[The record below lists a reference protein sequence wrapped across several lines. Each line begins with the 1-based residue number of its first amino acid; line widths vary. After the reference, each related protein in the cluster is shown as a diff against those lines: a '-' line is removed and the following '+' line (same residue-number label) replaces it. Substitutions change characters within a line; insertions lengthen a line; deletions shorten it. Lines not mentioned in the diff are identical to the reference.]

1 MSLSIQLKT
10 ITRWTSCLSA
20 LLTLASLGCGS
31 DDAAAPGSGG
41 TAGTGGSAG
50 AAGSAGSAGTAGFA
64 GAGSWTESVGAE
76 ATGTDGMVVS
86 SSPTAARVGAD
97 ILKRGGNAVDA
108 AIAVQFALNV
118 AEPMMS
124 GIGGGCFMVVYDK
137 KTGQV
142 RVVSARERAP
152 GGATPDMFL
161 DSLGKPLPFSQRVTS
176 GKSIGVPGTAK
187 AMQLAHD
194 EWATLPWKELIAP
207 AIALARD
214 GTVVG
219 GRLAQSI
226 SGSFSKLDPAARAVF
241 APSGTPLTAADTI
254 VQSDLANT
262 LTLIAD
268 NGIDALY
275 SGPVAGALA
284 GVSQLNGGSMT
295 VLDLVEYAKDGAEI
309 VAPIEASVGAFTV
322 RSAPPPSSGGIVAAQ
337 VLGMLDLLDLG
348 KHAKDSTEKYHLQ
361 IEASRLAYA
370 DRFAHIGDP
379 RFVNVPQSA
388 LISPKYI
395 AARAALINLGAA
407 NPNPTAGD
415 PLSVGSA
422 APMYLPDAPV
432 HGHTT
437 HFTVADRFGNVV
449 SFTSTIEQVFGS
461 GHMVPGYGFMLN
473 NELTDFSA
481 VPGGPNQVEPKKAP
495 ISSMTPMIVFKD
507 GAPAFTLG
515 AAGGLTIITSVFQ
528 TFNNLTTYNMS
539 VKAAVEE
546 PRTFGALHPDVAWEN
561 GVPQAAR
568 TGLAAL
574 GHSVDS
580 GPSVLSNL
588 QAMSIDASG
597 YHGAADSSAP
607 DGVAIG
613 VSLAK

>member
-1 MSLSIQLKT
+1 MTSKMHTRAARLSVLA
-10 ITRWTSCLSA
+10 A
-20 LLTLASLGCGS
+20 LVGAGAMASQACGS
-31 DDAAAPGSGG
+31 DDAAAPGTGG
-41 TAGTGGSAG
+41 SAGTGGNAG
-50 AAGSAGSAGTAGFA
+50 AAGSAGTAGTAGA
-64 GAGSWTESVGAE
+64 LNWTESVGAE
-76 ATGTDGMVVS
+76 ASGTDGMVVS

-137 KTGQV
+137 KTGMV

-152 GGATPDMFL
+152 AEATPDMFL

-194 EWATLPWKELIAP
+194 QWGTLPWKELLAP
-207 AIALARD
+207 AITLAKD
-214 GTVVG
+214 GIVVG

-226 SGSFSKLDPAARAVF
+226 SGSFAKLDPAARMVF
-241 APSGTPLTAADTI
+241 APSGTPLTATDTL
-254 VQSDLANT
+254 VQTDLANT
-262 LTLIAD
+262 LSLLAD
-268 NGIDALY
+268 SGVGALY
-275 SGPVAGALA
+275 SGPVAAALA
-284 GVSQLNGGSMT
+284 GVSQTNGGSMT
-295 VLDLVEYAKDGAEI
+295 VLDLTEYEKNGAEI
-309 VAPIEASVGAFTV
+309 VSPVEASIGALTM

-337 VLGMLDLLDLG
+337 VLGMLETLGLDQ
-348 KHAKDSTEKYHLQ
+348 HAHDSTQKFHLQ
-361 IEASRLAYA
+361 TEASRLAYA

-379 RFVNVPQSA
+379 RFVNVPITA

-395 AARAALINLGAA
+395 AARAALINLSAA
-407 NPNPTAGD
+407 NPSPAAGD

-422 APMYLPDAPV
+422 APMYVPDAPV

-449 SFTSTIEQVFGS
+449 ALTSTIEQVFGS
-461 GHMVPGYGFMLN
+461 GHMVPGYGLMLN

-481 VPGGPNQVEPKKAP
+481 VPGGPNQVEGGKAP
-495 ISSMTPMIVFKD
+495 VSSMTPMIVFKD
-507 GAPAFTLG
+507 GAPVFTLG

-528 TFNNLTTYNMS
+528 TFNNLVSYNMS
-539 VKAAVEE
+539 VRDAVEA
-546 PRTFGALHPDVAWEN
+546 PRTFGALYPDISWEN
-561 GVPQAAR
+561 GVTQAAR
-568 TGLAAL
+568 SGLTAL
-574 GHSVDS
+574 GHSVDP
-580 GPSVLSNL
+580 GPSTLSNL
-588 QAMSIDASG
+588 QAMTIDASG
-597 YHGAADSSAP
+597 FHGAADSSAP

-613 VSLAK
+613 LSLLK